1 MIYKAADVPITCEE
15 IVKVMIN
22 QVKIQELSPIFS
34 LTGYRLKLHLKDECC
49 TCAVVYI

>member
-1 MIYKAADVPITCEE
+1 MIYKAADVPITCDE

-34 LTGYRLKLHLKDECC
+34 LIGYRLKLHLKDKCC